1 MNVAKKSPG
10 VRGSSLARRIALLA
24 GLALAPFALAIFV
37 FAGYVYGGVVA
48 GGRLPTGSL
57 GGFAV
62 RAPVTILRD
71 ARGIPHIRAH
81 NEHDL
86 FFSEGYAQASDRL
99 FQLDVYRRLVA
110 GRLSEIFGSAALAS
124 DENAR
129 VLDIDA
135 IARAQ
140 IAALTPAERANL
152 QAFADGVNAAIRT
165 RPLPPEF
172 RFLAYTP
179 EPWTPKDSIVS
190 SFSTVLALT
199 DDWYAVAARIGV
211 IDEVGPAAKDA
222 FFSISDPLYDAPAT
236 SRERA
241 PVAPL
246 PPLTV
251 RFPKAPSLFVASSD
265 ALRDERAGLG
275 SNNFVSGGAFTAT
288 HRALLANDPH
298 LELRIPGVWWVAD
311 LEAPG
316 LHVAGVTLAGVP
328 GIVLGHNAHLAWGAT
343 NGTVATVEVY
353 RETFRDATSD
363 EYRAGTAWVRAE
375 RRIETFA
382 VRFAKPVTRTYLR
395 TRHGFVFE
403 DLGVRKLAAAWVSD
417 IDRRSSF
424 AQFDALDRAASASAG
439 LAALAAYSSPAQN
452 FVLAD
457 DAGNAGYVLAGEIP
471 TDPAWGMV
479 VHDGT
484 TSPPAAR
491 AYVPYAALP
500 HLAAGKS
507 VVAFTANA
515 RPYGKGYPYRL
526 SASFAP
532 PYRAANIGRHLARRP
547 YDIASFSA
555 IQADIVS
562 LPEADL
568 AAAAAR
574 AIERRSLTHD
584 AGLSDAYAGLRAFKG
599 TFSGNSRG
607 AVFVTVLRRAATER
621 LVRYHMSP
629 AVAIPYLQNDE
640 GAAFVAV
647 MRALRDRPRG
657 WVPSDDYDAFL
668 IAALRDAVAALH
680 KYGQYDQTWEA
691 FGARTALHPLAAFG
705 LSMWNG
711 VRFPGNGDPYSPH
724 VQAPANAQSFR
735 AVWDIGNWNAGGI
748 VIPQGESGEPGSAHY
763 RDAAAQWLAGG
774 LVPLP
779 FDDRDVI
786 RAASETLVLKRF

>member
-1 MNVAKKSPG
+1 MRAATSRDA
-10 VRGSSLARRIALLA
+10 RGGPLLRRIGLLA
-24 GLALAPFALAIFV
+24 GLSLAPIVLAILIY
-37 FAGYVYGGVVA
+37 AAYVYAGVIA
-48 GGRLPTGSL
+48 GARLPTGSL

-62 RAPVTILRD
+62 REPVTIVRD
-71 ARGIPHIRAH
+71 ARGIPHIRARS
-81 NEHDL
+81 EHDL
-86 FFSEGYAQASDRL
+86 FFAEGYAQASDRL
-99 FQLDVYRRLVA
+99 FQLDIYRRVVS
-110 GRLSEIFGSAALAS
+110 GRLSEIFGKAALAS

-135 IARAQ
+135 IASAQ
-140 IAALTPAERANL
+140 VAALSSAERANL

-172 RFLAYTP
+172 RFLAYSP
-179 EPWTPKDSIVS
+179 EPWTPKDSIVA

-199 DDWYAVAARIGV
+199 DSWYAVASRIDV

-222 FFSISDPLYDAPAT
+222 FFSITDPLYDAPVA

-246 PPLTV
+246 PRLTV

-265 ALRDERAGLG
+265 DVRDERAGLG
-275 SNNFVSGGAFTAT
+275 SNNFAAGAHLTAT

-298 LELRIPGVWWVAD
+298 LELRIPGVWWLAD

-328 GIVLGHNAHLAWGAT
+328 GIVLGHNAHVAWGAT

-353 RETFRDATSD
+353 RETFRSASSD
-363 EYRAGTAWVRAE
+363 EYRAGNAWVRAE
-375 RRIETFA
+375 RRSETFA
-382 VRFAKPVTRTYLR
+382 VRFGKPVTQQYLR

-403 DLGVRKLAAAWVSD
+403 DRGVQKLAATWVSD
-417 IDRRSSF
+417 IDRRSTF
-424 AQFDALDRAASASAG
+424 AQFDALARAPSTSAG
-439 LAALAAYSSPAQN
+439 LAVLGAYSSPAQN

-457 DAGNAGYVLAGEIP
+457 DAGNAAYVLAGEIP
-471 TDPAWGMV
+471 TDPAWGMAA
-479 VHDGT
+479 HDGV
-484 TSPPAAR
+484 TSPPAPH

-532 PYRAANIGRHLARRP
+532 PYRAANIARRLAQRP
-547 YDIASFSA
+547 YDIARFSA

-568 AAAAAR
+568 AAAATR
-574 AIERRSLTHD
+574 AIARRHLTED
-584 AGLSDAYAGLRAFKG
+584 ADLRDAYAALRAFHG
-599 TFSGNSRG
+599 TFAGDSRG

-621 LVRYHMSP
+621 IVRYHMSP
-629 AVAIPYLQNDE
+629 PVGVGYLQNDE
-640 GAAFVAV
+640 GAAFVAL

-668 IAALRDAVAALH
+668 IAALRDGVAALRKH
-680 KYGQYDQTWEA
+680 GQYDETWA
-691 FGARTALHPLAAFG
+691 SFGARTAQHPLAAFG
-705 LSMWNG
+705 ISLWNG
-711 VRFPGNGDPYSPH
+711 EPFPGSGDPYSPH

-748 VIPQGESGEPGSAHY
+748 VIPQGESGEPGSPHY

-779 FDDRDVI
+779 FDDAAVA
-786 RAASETLVLKRF
+786 RAAAETLVLKP